1 LEVPIREL
9 YVIQEYKRWIR
20 MIFGFSLCTVF
31 LLATLFAYFGM
42 ELGDLAGGKPL
53 EDSKIYYHQH

>member
-1 LEVPIREL
+1 
-9 YVIQEYKRWIR
+9 
-20 MIFGFSLCTVF
+20 MIFGFSLCTVS